1 MKLDIAARHFALT
14 DSIREYT
21 ERRFDTLGHLNA
33 RISSVHVVLD
43 HDDHHSARQYL
54 VKAHL
59 DIPGDSANAEV
70 RSADLYEGVDL
81 AVEKLAAQLRK
92 VHDRQNSRRANA
104 EVADFGV
111 PALVAE

>member
-1 MKLDIAARHFALT
+1 MKIDIAARHFALT

-21 ERRFDTLGHLNA
+21 DRRFATLDHLNP
-33 RISSVHVVLD
+33 RIISVHVVLD

-59 DIPGDSANAEV
+59 SIPGDSANAEV

-92 VHDRQNSRRANA
+92 THDRQNSRRTDAGA
-104 EVADFGV
+104 KDMSAA
-111 PALVAE
+111 ALVE